1 MTKKRPAAP
10 HSSKVAESA
19 AVVLKVCLSRRNFEK
34 AATTRPTSV
43 PSRCASHHMIV
54 SFAMGKVRLLV
65 RNEVDAVLGERGKEV
80 QQSGTSDRG
89 NWGWMVWSDNA
100 AFGAIFSDNFG
111 TYFDKQL
118 CSSARFDALET
129 PRR

>member
-1 MTKKRPAAP
+1 
-10 HSSKVAESA
+10 
-19 AVVLKVCLSRRNFEK
+19 
-34 AATTRPTSV
+34 
-43 PSRCASHHMIV
+43 
-54 SFAMGKVRLLV
+54 MGKVRLLV

-111 TYFDKQL
+111 TYFEKQF

-129 PRR
+129 PKR